1 MQIVI
6 TLYTREKRSLLSICS
21 RLIGTS
27 LRRMMVPCTPGT
39 PAYKLQ
45 VKTRSKACIHA
56 LPRVLRPQTSPPY
69 LGGLWCYHVSHGPGP
84 QLLAEMRSGTATCP
98 SALDLTSQPRWTP
111 VLPRYAHALPRLLQD
126 VHADN
131 IIITYK
137 TYGHA
142 TTVWL
147 NSAVSCG
154 YPLTGTIGRGCD
166 PIGVTGRDIT
176 HAIEDIISYS

>member
-6 TLYTREKRSLLSICS
+6 TLYTRAKRSLLSICS

-69 LGGLWCYHVSHGPGP
+69 LGGLRCYHVSHGPGP
-84 QLLAEMRSGTATCP
+84 QLLAEMRSGAATCP
-98 SALDLTSQPRWTP
+98 SAPDLTSQPRWTP
-111 VLPRYAHALPRLLQD
+111 VLSRVPWLWALPPRGGAPVLPRD
-126 VHADN
+126 PRPPA
-131 IIITYK
+131 
-137 TYGHA
+137 G
-142 TTVWL
+142 
-147 NSAVSCG
+147 CG
-154 YPLTGTIGRGCD
+154 SQ
-166 PIGVTGRDIT
+166 
-176 HAIEDIISYS
+176 E